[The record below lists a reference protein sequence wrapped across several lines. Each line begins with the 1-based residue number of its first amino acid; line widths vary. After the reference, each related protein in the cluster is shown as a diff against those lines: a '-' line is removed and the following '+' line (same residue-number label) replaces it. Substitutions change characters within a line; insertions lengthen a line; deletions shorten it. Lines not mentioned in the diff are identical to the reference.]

1 MNNLGVPEIHKYVK
15 RLIIIIITIMKREL
29 RNIDEHSSSL
39 KTNHEVNEGEQY
51 RSFSFISGKIKRQIM
66 NTYENKSVVLLLQ

>member
-1 MNNLGVPEIHKYVK
+1 
-15 RLIIIIITIMKREL
+15 MKREL

-66 NTYENKSVVLLLQ
+66 NTYENKSVVLLL